1 MTDASAPQVKRKINM
16 VARVAS
22 VMIQSSTSHG
32 LRMAALGFKKKP
44 LARIWEEMRVGRMR
58 VGVGGRGERGR
69 CKMKGREEGWRGEEG
84 GGGGNEGKE
93 RG

>member
-58 VGVGGRGERGR
+58 VGVGR
-69 CKMKGREEGWRGEEG
+69 G
-84 GGGGNEGKE
+84 GGGREGGVK
-93 RG
+93 